1 MILVGDAHPRPNR
14 CIGRTGQTICLGPSC
29 FGAASAQV
37 VRVRVEQGDDQPVDL
52 ENGCDR
58 RGMDWDISCLKSKKD
73 WWCSVRVKNFDSRR
87 NGTCFAC
94 ILELES
100 PICVPTWLL
109 AFGFWLWLHLASLG
123 FTWLMA
129 FGFWFWFHLALVLV
143 VHFTW
148 LLAFVGF
155 QYWSLSI
162 PFHVIHCI
170 YISCKLHKNYRHRV

>member
-87 NGTCFAC
+87 NWTCFAC

-109 AFGFWLWLHLASLG
+109 AFGFG
-123 FTWLMA
+123 FTWLHMA
-129 FGFWFWFHLALVLV
+129 YGFWLLVLVSLGFGFGRSLHLALGVCWISVL
-143 VHFTW
+143 
-148 LLAFVGF
+148 
-155 QYWSLSI
+155 
-162 PFHVIHCI
+162 
-170 YISCKLHKNYRHRV
+170 